1 MKLPAFFGWWRCGG
15 RKLVA
20 QGAQEPE
27 KMFLYFRSGSEI
39 SDTGFSPS
47 GQYSR
52 RRETHPESQLPG
64 ISYFCDEAFLLS
76 CLNIRDKTGKR
87 YITTRSYF
95 VLELSSYNICN
106 HDLDPG
112 ALFLVHWWW

>member
-1 MKLPAFFGWWRCGG
+1 MKLPAFFGRRRCGE
-15 RKLVA
+15 RMLVA
-20 QGAQEPE
+20 QGAQEP
-27 KMFLYFRSGSEI
+27 KNMFLYFRSGSEI
-39 SDTGFSPS
+39 SDTGFSLS

-76 CLNIRDKTGKR
+76 CLNKKQDRKKIYYDQILLCIGP
-87 YITTRSYF
+87 
-95 VLELSSYNICN
+95 LSYNICN
-106 HDLDPG
+106 HDLDSN